1 MSVNNSHAS
10 NMLNFVSFFH
20 VFFFFFPKQC
30 LVFTY
35 FSRGYHSLYKAKVDY
50 DPSKDQTQDDLPT
63 NIPDVRQAF
72 GYLQDVIARGKKEK
86 GKKKGKGKGKG
97 KGKKSRQQIRTGKL
111 ITVILMFC
119 FVMLISILYKSYG
132 RISSNLIPSTSPHTP
147 LGNPRAF
154 DRCLCPIGGEF
165 ELFMGGVGRFK
176 SFQRIHVI

>member
-63 NIPDVRQAF
+63 HIPDVRQAF

-86 GKKKGKGKGKG
+86 GKKKGKGK
-97 KGKKSRQQIRTGKL
+97 KKSSTNPYRKIYHGNTYVLLCHVDIYIVQELCADQ
-111 ITVILMFC
+111 FE
-119 FVMLISILYKSYG
+119 S
-132 RISSNLIPSTSPHTP
+132 STSP

-154 DRCLCPIGGEF
+154 DRCLCPMGGEF
-165 ELFMGGVGRFK
+165 ELYMGGVGRFK

>member
-63 NIPDVRQAF
+63 HVPDVRQAF

-86 GKKKGKGKGKG
+86 GKKKER
-97 KGKKSRQQIRTGKL
+97 KKN
-111 ITVILMFC
+111 
-119 FVMLISILYKSYG
+119 
-132 RISSNLIPSTSPHTP
+132 SSTNPYRKIYH
-147 LGNPRAF
+147 GN
-154 DRCLCPIGGEF
+154 
-165 ELFMGGVGRFK
+165 
-176 SFQRIHVI
+176 S

>member
-63 NIPDVRQAF
+63 HIPDVRQTF

-86 GKKKGKGKGKG
+86 GKK
-97 KGKKSRQQIRTGKL
+97 SRQQIRTGKF

-132 RISSNLIPSTSPHTP
+132 
-147 LGNPRAF
+147 
-154 DRCLCPIGGEF
+154 
-165 ELFMGGVGRFK
+165 
-176 SFQRIHVI
+176 

>member
-63 NIPDVRQAF
+63 HIPDVRQAF

-86 GKKKGKGKGKG
+86 GKKKRER
-97 KGKKSRQQIRTGKL
+97 KKESSTNPYRKIYHGN
-111 ITVILMFC
+111 
-119 FVMLISILYKSYG
+119 SYVLLCHVD
-132 RISSNLIPSTSPHTP
+132 IYIVQELWVDQFESLTSP
-147 LGNPRAF
+147 LGNSRAF
-154 DRCLCPIGGEF
+154 DRGLCPIGGEF

>member
-63 NIPDVRQAF
+63 NIPDIRQAF

-86 GKKKGKGKGKG
+86 GKKKGKGK
-97 KGKKSRQQIRTGKL
+97 KSRQQIRTGKF

-132 RISSNLIPSTSPHTP
+132 RINSNL
-147 LGNPRAF
+147 
-154 DRCLCPIGGEF
+154 
-165 ELFMGGVGRFK
+165 
-176 SFQRIHVI
+176 

>member
-86 GKKKGKGKGKG
+86 GEKKEKEKRVVN
-97 KGKKSRQQIRTGKL
+97 KS
-111 ITVILMFC
+111 VPE
-119 FVMLISILYKSYG
+119 
-132 RISSNLIPSTSPHTP
+132 NLS
-147 LGNPRAF
+147 R
-154 DRCLCPIGGEF
+154 
-165 ELFMGGVGRFK
+165 
-176 SFQRIHVI
+176 

>member
-35 FSRGYHSLYKAKVDY
+35 FSRGYHSLYKAEVDY

-63 NIPDVRQAF
+63 HIPDVRQAF

-86 GKKKGKGKGKG
+86 GKKKRKRK
-97 KGKKSRQQIRTGKL
+97 KKSSTNPYRKIYHGN
-111 ITVILMFC
+111 
-119 FVMLISILYKSYG
+119 SYVLLCHVD
-132 RISSNLIPSTSPHTP
+132 IYIVQELWTDQFESLTSP
-147 LGNPRAF
+147 LSNPRAF